1 MTGLTAEQRTIWNNT
16 GHLTVPGVF
25 YDADMGEAE
34 ADLVRWSEGFL
45 ATLAPENEAWF
56 LEQSTQQRVLRKLDN
71 PVFHRTVFRSLA
83 KSWKL
88 LSLVEAL
95 IGPGRSCGLD
105 YLQKTLTTALV
116 PDRHRISA
124 NSSNQP

>member
-16 GHLTVPGVF
+16 GHLAVPGVF
-25 YDADMGEAE
+25 SGTDMGEAE

-71 PVFHRTVFRSLA
+71 ARKT
-83 KSWKL
+83 
-88 LSLVEAL
+88 
-95 IGPGRSCGLD
+95 GR
-105 YLQKTLTTALV
+105 
-116 PDRHRISA
+116 
-124 NSSNQP
+124 